1 MDVTGRLREAMSQNQ
16 HLHVLVA
23 NGYFDLATPFFAT
36 EYTFHHL
43 GLDPKLDGNVSM
55 MYCEAGHML
64 YTKKACL
71 QSLHQRMSELY
82 KKSLAQ

>member
-1 MDVTGRLREAMSQNQ
+1 
-16 HLHVLVA
+16 
-23 NGYFDLATPFFAT
+23 
-36 EYTFHHL
+36 
-43 GLDPKLDGNVSM
+43 
-55 MYCEAGHML
+55 ML